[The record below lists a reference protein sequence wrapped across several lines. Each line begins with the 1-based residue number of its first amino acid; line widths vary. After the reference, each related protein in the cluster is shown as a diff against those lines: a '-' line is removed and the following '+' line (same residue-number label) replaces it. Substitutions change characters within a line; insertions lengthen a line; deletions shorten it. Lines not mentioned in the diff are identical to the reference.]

1 MYKSVFWINR
11 RTSSFVQWS
20 PRVLGC
26 GFREQEHDANN
37 SGANWE
43 HSKLAF
49 HHQVRCYTCCWVLSV
64 GSAVGML
71 SMWNLCCRL
80 LDQWRQWTCYQCPG
94 ARVTFFAGENG
105 EESGPV
111 VAIFLLQPRCYH
123 MWSASIFSIWI
134 PAPFPGERC
143 CFNSS
148 RCLWNSRGGCRKVLK
163 ISKVEYE
170 SENKNKLNK
179 TWRDER
185 KNNLVKSNLCWFK
198 TNSSI

>member
-111 VAIFLLQPRCYH
+111 VAIFCCSQGATTCEAH
-123 MWSASIFSIWI
+123 
-134 PAPFPGERC
+134 PFFR
-143 CFNSS
+143 
-148 RCLWNSRGGCRKVLK
+148 
-163 ISKVEYE
+163 YE
-170 SENKNKLNK
+170 SLRHFLGKDAASTHPGAFE
-179 TWRDER
+179 THGVVAERYWRYR
-185 KNNLVKSNLCWFK
+185 K
-198 TNSSI
+198 